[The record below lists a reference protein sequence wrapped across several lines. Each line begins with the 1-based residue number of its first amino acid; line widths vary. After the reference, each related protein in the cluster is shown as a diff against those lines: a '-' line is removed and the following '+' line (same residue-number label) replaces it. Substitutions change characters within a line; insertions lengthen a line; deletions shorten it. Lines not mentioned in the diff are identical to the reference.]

1 VVGVSGNLEQ
11 RPSETDPPPL
21 VFIPYARGAYGFTAV
36 VVRSPGDP
44 HRLAAPLRAAVQRL
58 DPDRA
63 LGNVRTLAEHA
74 AFQGWYL
81 RVFGSAFLIFAAGA
95 LLMASIGIYA
105 VVAQTTARRTR
116 EIGVRMALGA
126 TSRNILT
133 LVVGRGV
140 KQLVTGLALGLV
152 VAFAVTRLM
161 REVLFNVSP
170 ADPLVFGTVIAVITL
185 VGLAACCLPARR
197 AAYLHPLEALRRE

>member
-1 VVGVSGNLEQ
+1 
-11 RPSETDPPPL
+11 
-21 VFIPYARGAYGFTAV
+21 
-36 VVRSPGDP
+36 
-44 HRLAAPLRAAVQRL
+44 VQRL

-63 LGNVRTLAEHA
+63 LGNVMTLAERA
-74 AFQGWYL
+74 ASQGWYL
-81 RVFGSAFLIFAAGA
+81 RVFGTAFLIFAAGA

-140 KQLVTGLALGLV
+140 KQLVTGLVLGLAI
-152 VAFAVTRLM
+152 AFAVTRLM

-185 VGLAACCLPARR
+185 VGLAACWLPARR